1 MKQIKQSLG
10 LKIFFGLAACSTAV
24 ALIIFLVL
32 QMMMPRILYADLSR
46 DYYEGVDR
54 LLNDL
59 KNTPPAELSPL
70 LMEFS
75 VRYGA
80 DVSLMTEAG
89 EEIYAIHGST
99 DYSEENSMPD
109 IGFSAMV
116 ISSDYSYE
124 ANGVQYFL
132 VTSVSLQDAELLA
145 HIFVRILPFILLLI
159 IALSAL
165 IAYFYA
171 RKITKPI
178 IALSETSQQLAAL
191 DLSWRSPIVR
201 SDEIGVL
208 ANNLNAMA
216 GHLEQALQELQAA
229 NQQLKADIARDQALE
244 KQRSDFFAAVSH
256 ELKTPITIA
265 KYDLEGM
272 MNNIGR
278 YKDRD
283 KYLAHAWQVVED
295 MERLVQEIIAAT
307 RVSSGTIMLNRTET
321 DMSAVVS
328 RVCDD
333 YEEMA
338 HHKELAFQAEITP
351 GIISWCDA
359 GNMRKVVSNLLANA
373 VNHSPPG
380 GTVTV
385 TLKEN
390 FLQVCNTGTSI
401 PGEELDNI
409 FLPFYRLDK
418 SRSRHTGGS
427 GLGLYFVKMI
437 LDLHGFAIAVELPD
451 DAVCFTVK
459 M

>member
-89 EEIYAIHGST
+89 EEIYSIHGST
-99 DYSEENSMPD
+99 DYSEEYSLP
-109 IGFSAMV
+109 GTGSTAMV

-145 HIFVRILPFILLLI
+145 HIFVRILPFIMTLI
-159 IALSAL
+159 VALSAL

-171 RKITKPI
+171 SKITKPI

-333 YEEMA
+333 YEELA

-390 FLQVCNTGTSI
+390 RLQVCNTGTSI

>member
-59 KNTPPAELSPL
+59 KNTPPAECSPL

-171 RKITKPI
+171 SKITKPI

-390 FLQVCNTGTSI
+390 RLQVCNTGTSI

>member
-10 LKIFFGLAACSTAV
+10 LKIFFGLAVCSTVV

-59 KNTPPAELSPL
+59 KNTPPAECSPL

-89 EEIYAIHGST
+89 EEIYSIHGST
-99 DYSEENSMPD
+99 DYSEENSMSD

-145 HIFVRILPFILLLI
+145 HIFVRILPFIMTLI
-159 IALSAL
+159 VALSAL

-283 KYLAHAWQVVED
+283 KYLAHAWQVVGD

-307 RVSSGTIMLNRTET
+307 RISSSTIMLNRTET
-321 DMSAVVS
+321 DMSAVVR

-333 YEEMA
+333 YEELA
-338 HHKELAFQAEITP
+338 RHKELTFQAEITP

-359 GNMRKVVSNLLANA
+359 GYMRKVVSNLLANA

-390 FLQVCNTGTSI
+390 ILQVCNTGTSI
-401 PGEELDNI
+401 PREELDNI